1 MRNAIIFKVDL
12 DGGDKP
18 LSATKLVATFT
29 LTASH
34 KNTQDLLLSDGKTDP
49 IDVAPGTL
57 GGGRQV
63 VQVAGRQP
71 LVQRTGAA
79 VDETKGAD
87 EEDQHAQRELGSQT
101 ASLHPES
108 SWRLLLVATQVARS
122 R

>member
-49 IDVAPGTL
+49 NEVAPGTQYYFERVNL
-57 GGGRQV
+57 
-63 VQVAGRQP
+63 
-71 LVQRTGAA
+71 
-79 VDETKGAD
+79 AD
-87 EEDQHAQRELGSQT
+87 
-101 ASLHPES
+101 
-108 SWRLLLVATQVARS
+108 LLVKSKGGETVFVVGHSAE
-122 R
+122 